1 MPDTKREQVLS
12 VRDLDITFK
21 TTAGPVH
28 AIRGVNIDLYK
39 GETVALV
46 GESGS
51 GKSVTMKAAMGIL
64 AQNAKVNSGSIRFS
78 YHHADGSPET
88 VDLLQKDKKWI
99 RRHINGKR
107 IAMVFQDPMT
117 SLDPTMTI
125 GKQIMEGMLW
135 HFKMPKAE
143 AYQKALKL
151 LEEVGI
157 TDAEKRMKSYPH
169 QLSGGMRQRVVIAI
183 ALSCDPDLLICD
195 EPTTALDVTIQA
207 KILELIRSI
216 QKERGISVIYITH
229 DLGVVAKVADYVD
242 VMYAGKIVET
252 GTIDEIFYDPR
263 HPYTWGLLSAMPDLD
278 TADERL
284 YTIPGSPPNLLH
296 EKAGDAFAPRNK
308 YALEIDDEI
317 DPPMFKIS
325 DTHFAA
331 TWLLD
336 PRAPKVEMPPELKD
350 RVARMSAEAKKIEEA
365 EEMAAQSATPLLK
378 VEGLKQY
385 FKVNKN
391 FTVKAVDDVSFEI
404 YPGETY
410 GLVGESGS
418 GKSTIGRSIIR
429 LYDPTAGKITFDGQD
444 ISGRLSHAQNNTL
457 RTQMQMIFQDPM
469 ASLNPRKK
477 VEDIIGEG
485 LDIHH
490 MYKTQDER
498 REKVEKILEKVGLAP
513 EHAERYPHQFSGGQ
527 RQRVG
532 IARALIMNPKLII
545 ADECISALD
554 VSIQAQVVNLMKDIQ
569 QETGTAYLF
578 IAHDLSM
585 VKYISDRIG
594 VLHLG
599 HLLETG
605 TTEEI
610 FADPIHPYTRSLL
623 SAIPLP
629 NPVVEK
635 RRVAE
640 TYDYATSGIDYSK
653 GTSHLVSGSHYV
665 KCTDEEFAK
674 WCS

>member
-1 MPDTKREQVLS
+1 MPDAKREQVLS

-64 AQNAKVNSGSIRFS
+64 AQNAKVNSGSIQFS

-143 AYQKALKL
+143 AYKKALKL

-308 YALEIDDEI
+308 YALKIDDEI

-336 PRAPKVEMPPELKD
+336 PRAPKVEMPPELKE
-350 RVARMSAEAKKIEEA
+350 RVARMRAEAKKIEEA
-365 EEMAAQSATPLLK
+365 EYMAAQSATPLLK

-429 LYDPTAGKITFDGQD
+429 LYDPTAGRITFDGQD
-444 ISGRLSHAQNNTL
+444 ISGHLSHAQNNTL

-490 MYKTQDER
+490 MYKTQAER
-498 REKVEKILEKVGLAP
+498 REKVEKILAKVGLAP

-610 FADPIHPYTRSLL
+610 FANPIHPYTRSLL

-653 GTSHLVSGSHYV
+653 GTSHHVEGSHYV

-674 WCS
+674 WCK